1 MPRYYVEYTCNFMGH
16 YGGEW
21 IDAAAEPEGWELE
34 ELAMQH
40 FSPMGEVTEVEDDEE
55 EDN

>member
-1 MPRYYVEYTCNFMGH
+1 MPRYYVEYTCNFMGG

-21 IDAAAEPEGWELE
+21 IEADEEPDGWELE
-34 ELAMQH
+34 EMAIQH

-55 EDN
+55 EE